1 MMEKISV
8 RLTKLLLKKNYI
20 KESDR
25 HIYQYGIQMMLET
38 GFSFITSV
46 IICCL
51 WGKIIEGI
59 LFFAVFIP
67 LRSFLGGF
75 HLKSYGACYLFSC
88 FTFILILGLSCMAPP
103 AYVSWFILCLSQA
116 EIIRGAHKEKLR
128 NEEGKHF
135 YPKICLI
142 ALFIV
147 IAAVVLSVSG
157 DLSKLFLIADTCLL
171 AALSKLSEKIS
182 RC

>member
-1 MMEKISV
+1 
-8 RLTKLLLKKNYI
+8 
-20 KESDR
+20 
-25 HIYQYGIQMMLET
+25 
-38 GFSFITSV
+38 
-46 IICCL
+46 
-51 WGKIIEGI
+51 
-59 LFFAVFIP
+59 
-67 LRSFLGGF
+67 
-75 HLKSYGACYLFSC
+75 
-88 FTFILILGLSCMAPP
+88 MAPP